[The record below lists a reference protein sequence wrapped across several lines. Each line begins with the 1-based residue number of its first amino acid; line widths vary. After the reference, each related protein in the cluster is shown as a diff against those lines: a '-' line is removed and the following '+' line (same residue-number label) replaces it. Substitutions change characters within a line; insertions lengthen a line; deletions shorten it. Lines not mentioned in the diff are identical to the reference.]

1 MTKLSD
7 PSFTSLASVDRQLR
21 LVKNDLARKV
31 RVCARELQ
39 VQQSSSHV
47 YVLEQT
53 VAEAASVFELVRE
66 ETETIRGLKAKL
78 DEAKVTLGEE
88 VSLFREILEAAQD
101 KVVYGS
107 SYINKS
113 DNEKDILML
122 EAKTEG
128 AQKQIS
134 EAFKSIQELGR
145 LEKEL
150 ETALRELLPVLKKH
164 QEKQICRIIR
174 SKHAEEDISDDK
186 NVISDIF
193 DMLPTKEA
201 SEIYV
206 LKESI
211 KQLSQERDTLKA
223 ELASHGSAE
232 SERVNALENQVSKL
246 QAEIEVFELLQLK
259 GETQLSIPV
268 EQENEVL
275 LEGGGDEDSYGF
287 NDDDDD
293 IAADITTFE
302 SPKDMDRSS
311 IQESLPIP
319 KSFLMDQRRHEEE
332 LEEYAV
338 QVLSLKETISD
349 LQEENRYLREKVSSS
364 FNGSK
369 LSEEVTEIEKYKAEI
384 ARLKENA
391 AQKSGDE
398 KSFGLQKEVNRL
410 KLKIDQDRIQVR
422 KDKLEMKNTITA
434 LESEAEKKAQL
445 IESLTVQLRD
455 AKKELNSRWSIE
467 VMDYD

>member
-47 YVLEQT
+47 YVLEET

-66 ETETIRGLKAKL
+66 ETETIRDLKAKL
-78 DEAKVTLGEE
+78 DGAKVTLGEE

-174 SKHAEEDISDDK
+174 SKHAEEDMSDDK
-186 NVISDIF
+186 NIISDIF

-259 GETQLSIPV
+259 GETQLSIAV

-275 LEGGGDEDSYGF
+275 LEGDEDEDSYGF
-287 NDDDDD
+287 EDDDDV
-293 IAADITTFE
+293 AAGITTFE
-302 SPKDMDRSS
+302 SPKDIDRSS
-311 IQESLPIP
+311 IQDSLPVP
-319 KSFLMDQRRHEEE
+319 KSFLMDQRKHEEE

-338 QVLSLKETISD
+338 QVLSLKEAISD
-349 LQEENRYLREKVSSS
+349 LQEENRYLRAKVSSS

-384 ARLKENA
+384 ALLKENA
-391 AQKSGDE
+391 AKKSGDD

-455 AKKELNSRWSIE
+455 TKKELNSRWSIE